1 MHSFIFKFRCK
12 NKKNPLI
19 ILTFA
24 KSIRTK
30 TMKRIVWNI
39 LWLCLLA
46 LPFTGCRE
54 GKGTA
59 TTLMEAEA
67 LIYTSPDS
75 ALQMLEAIPNPE
87 RLTGQT
93 QADYALLLTQTRSR
107 CRITAT
113 SDSLIRIATDYYQF
127 SDDNARK
134 SASLLYLADVYMDM
148 KNHVEAMKAL
158 KQAEEVVEDADTR
171 VQSLVYSK
179 MGYLNRKSGNYNLA
193 LIYYKKAMDVDLINH
208 SLEWIVSDLT
218 NILNLPILEVQDSAS
233 VYIKRLEKTLPNAHP
248 DLQAKAFNNIGVYY
262 YKQKD
267 TEQATRYFRQAIH
280 SSVSA
285 PFRAYLNL
293 ARIYDT
299 QGHGTFADSLY
310 QAALQSPVWATRARI
325 YEALY
330 NRSLHAQ
337 RYQEAAAYMKRY
349 QQAADSF
356 YTQRQ
361 AKDIQELQAKYDYEV
376 LMREKTETENRL
388 LRFIIGTVLLLF
400 LCIATA
406 FHLKKQHARQL
417 QKLDHLIRQISNME
431 NKEKDMED
439 LVNTLNESLNRHKVL
454 SNEFLRVKGK
464 WTDSE
469 DILALGAYIRLKRD
483 LSLYEP
489 AFDLPLLGHW
499 LDIVSAQFASRLG
512 DKHRNL
518 TVSELSV
525 CYFHRMGYSIDE
537 MAQLMRVKPETIK
550 RYIYR
555 TCTNMGIPQSR
566 EEFAKYI
573 STL

>member
-1 MHSFIFKFRCK
+1 M
-12 NKKNPLI
+12 LI

-24 KSIRTK
+24 KVFIVE

-46 LPFTGCRE
+46 LPFTGCQE

-59 TTLMEAEA
+59 ATLMEAEA
-67 LIYTSPDS
+67 LMYTSPDS
-75 ALQMLEAIPNPE
+75 ALQILEAIPQPE
-87 RLTGQT
+87 QLMGQT
-93 QADYALLLTQTRSR
+93 QADYALLLTQARSR

-113 SDSLIRIATDYYQF
+113 SDSLIRIATGYYQH

-134 SASLLYLADVYMDM
+134 AASLLYLADVYMDM
-148 KNHVEAMKAL
+148 KNHIEAMKAL

-179 MGYLNRKSGNYNLA
+179 LGYLNKETSNYKLAWRYYQQALSIDKSIG
-193 LIYYKKAMDVDLINH
+193 H
-208 SLEWIVSDLT
+208 TEWIVSNLT
-218 NILNLPILEVQDSAS
+218 NILSLPLSEVQDSIAIY
-233 VYIKRLEKTLPNAHP
+233 VNQLEEKPLAARP
-248 DLQAKAFNNIGVYY
+248 DLQAKAYNNIGVHFYRNNEN
-262 YKQKD
+262 KQAAK
-267 TEQATRYFRQAIH
+267 YFQKAIH
-280 SSVSA
+280 TSVSD
-285 PFRAYLNL
+285 PYRAYLNL
-293 ARIYDT
+293 ARIYDEEGNT
-299 QGHGTFADSLY
+299 PRADSLY

-330 NRSLHAQ
+330 NRNLHAQ
-337 RYQEAAAYMKRY
+337 RYQEAAIYMKRY

-376 LMREKTETENRL
+376 LMREKIDTENRL
-388 LRFIIGTVLLLF
+388 LRFITGTVLLL
-400 LCIATA
+400 LLSIAVA
-406 FHLKKQHARQL
+406 FHLKKQHTRQL
-417 QKLDHLIRQISNME
+417 QKLDNLIRQISNME
-431 NKEKDMED
+431 NKEKDMAN

-469 DILALGAYIRLKRD
+469 DILALGVYIRLKRD
-483 LSLYEP
+483 LSLFEP
-489 AFDLPLLGHW
+489 ASDLPLLGHW

-518 TVSELSV
+518 TVTELSV

-537 MAQLMRVKPETIK
+537 MAQLMHVKPETIK

-555 TCTNMGIPQSR
+555 TCTNMGISQSR
-566 EEFAKYI
+566 EKFAKYI

>member
-1 MHSFIFKFRCK
+1 
-12 NKKNPLI
+12 
-19 ILTFA
+19 
-24 KSIRTK
+24 
-30 TMKRIVWNI
+30 MKRIVWNI

-46 LPFTGCRE
+46 LPFTGCQE

-59 TTLMEAEA
+59 ATLMEAEA
-67 LIYTSPDS
+67 LMYTLPDS
-75 ALQMLEAIPNPE
+75 ALQILEAIPQPE
-87 RLTGQT
+87 LLTGQI
-93 QADYALLLTQTRSR
+93 QADYALLLTQARSR

-113 SDSLIRIATDYYQF
+113 SDSLIRIATDYYRH

-134 SASLLYLADVYMDM
+134 AASLLYLADVYLDM
-148 KNHVEAMKAL
+148 KNHVEAMKVL

-171 VQSLVYSK
+171 VQSLIYSNL
-179 MGYLNRKSGNYNLA
+179 GYLNKETSNYKLAWRYYQKALNINRINSDTERIVGN
-193 LIYYKKAMDVDLINH
+193 
-208 SLEWIVSDLT
+208 LT
-218 NILNLPILEVQDSAS
+218 NILALPIFEVQDSIAIY
-233 VYIKRLEKTLPNAHP
+233 VNQLEEELFSARP
-248 DLQAKAFNNIGVYY
+248 DLQGKAYNNIGVHFYRNNEN
-262 YKQKD
+262 KQAAK
-267 TEQATRYFRQAIH
+267 YFQKAIH
-280 SSVSA
+280 TSVSV
-285 PFRAYLNL
+285 PYRAYLNL
-293 ARIYDT
+293 ARIYDEEGNT
-299 QGHGTFADSLY
+299 LRADSLY
-310 QAALQSPVWATRARI
+310 QAALQSPVWATRART

-330 NRSLHAQ
+330 SRNLQAQ
-337 RYQEAAAYMKRY
+337 RYQEAAEYMKRY

-376 LMREKTETENRL
+376 LMREKIETENRL
-388 LRFIIGTVLLLF
+388 LRFIIVSVLLL
-400 LCIATA
+400 LLSIAVA
-406 FHLKKQHARQL
+406 FYFKKQYASQL

-469 DILALGAYIRLKRD
+469 DILALGVYIRLKRD

-489 AFDLPLLGHW
+489 ASDLPLLGHW
-499 LDIVSAQFASRLG
+499 LDIVYAQFASRLCAT
-512 DKHRNL
+512 HTNL
-518 TVSELSV
+518 TTTELSV

-537 MAQLMRVKPETIK
+537 ISQLMHVKPETIK

-555 TCTNMGIPQSR
+555 TCTSMGIPQSR
-566 EEFAKYI
+566 EEFTKYI